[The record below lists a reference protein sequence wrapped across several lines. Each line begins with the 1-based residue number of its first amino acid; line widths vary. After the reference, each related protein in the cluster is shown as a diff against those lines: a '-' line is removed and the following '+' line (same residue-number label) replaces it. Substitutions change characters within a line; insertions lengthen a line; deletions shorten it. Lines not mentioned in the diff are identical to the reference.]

1 MLGQICDTWS
11 YLLSWQPLDASV
23 TTYMYL
29 DVLFTCQLPKLYYE
43 LLGSRL
49 QDNIVVFFAPIP
61 VPS

>member
-1 MLGQICDTWS
+1 MLGQKCDTWS

-29 DVLFTCQLPKLYYE
+29 DVFPKLYYE

-49 QDNIVVFFAPIP
+49 QVNVVVFFAPIP